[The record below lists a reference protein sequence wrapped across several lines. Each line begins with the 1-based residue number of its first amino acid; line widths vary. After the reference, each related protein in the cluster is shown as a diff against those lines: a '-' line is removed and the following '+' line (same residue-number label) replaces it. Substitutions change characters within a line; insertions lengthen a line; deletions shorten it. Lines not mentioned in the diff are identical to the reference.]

1 MEMARHPI
9 LRKARDDR
17 ASHPRLSAITPAQGL
32 ICVRSDPWAAPE
44 LGNNYLVGDCPD
56 RVRSN
61 PRITTS
67 RIVAAQ
73 GRLVTT
79 ESGSVYL
86 LGEADP
92 AYVEFLKSIGRE
104 LDESNP
110 VTVT

>member
-1 MEMARHPI
+1 MT
-9 LRKARDDR
+9 DD
-17 ASHPRLSAITPAQGL
+17 STPLPRSKFAKRSSKPSETTHHLGTERPDMPYTIENWS
-32 ICVRSDPWAAPE
+32 VRSDPWSAPA
-44 LGNNYLVGDCPD
+44 
-56 RVRSN
+56 
-61 PRITTS
+61 RIRTS

-104 LDESNP
+104 SDEANP
-110 VTVT
+110 VKVVE